1 MARGTQHRKR
11 RPPANAGVAHAAAA
25 PKRHKR
31 PAYEDQL
38 FFGRLRTHAKV
49 LFVLMAAVFV
59 LTFVFLG
66 VGSGSTGISQ
76 IVQNFFSGTSSS
88 GSSLSSLQK
97 KTVEHP
103 KDAAAW
109 LAYANKLQA
118 DKQPD
123 NAAAAL
129 KTYTTLRPKNP
140 DALNQLAGIYTQRAQ
155 DWETLYS
162 ASQQRTQALSPSPI
176 LTPKSTSK
184 LGKALATITSP
195 LASAVSSQTSAATSN
210 EYSQIVNYLT
220 ERLGVYKQ
228 LVKLNPLDASSQL
241 NLAGA
246 ATDAS
251 DTKTEIAAYKAF
263 LKLAPTD
270 SEAPTARKALKAAE
284 AQAKAAAAST
294 PTASASTNTKATVTS
309 AAKGKSKKSTT
320 TGSTTTTTSG

>member
-1 MARGTQHRKR
+1 VARGTQHRKR
-11 RPPANAGVAHAAAA
+11 RPPANAGVAHAAVA

-31 PAYEDQL
+31 PAYEEQL

-76 IVQNFFSGTSSS
+76 IVQNFFSGTSAS

-103 KDAAAW
+103 KEAAAW

-118 DKQPD
+118 DQKLD
-123 NAAAAL
+123 DAATAL
-129 KTYTTLRPKNP
+129 KTYTTLKPKDA

-155 DWETLYS
+155 DWENLYS
-162 ASQQRTQALSPSPI
+162 ASQQRTQALSPTPI
-176 LTPKSTSK
+176 LVPKSSSK
-184 LGKALATITSP
+184 LGEALATVTNP
-195 LASAVSSQTSAATSN
+195 LTSAVTSQTSSATSN
-210 EYSQIVNYLT
+210 EYSQILNYLT
-220 ERLGVYKQ
+220 ERLDVYKQ
-228 LVKLNPLDASSQL
+228 VVKLNPQNAPAQL
-241 NLAGA
+241 TLAGA

-270 SEAPTARKALKAAE
+270 SEAPAARKALKAAE
-284 AQAKAAAAST
+284 AQQGAAAST
-294 PTASASTNTKATVTS
+294 SA
-309 AAKGKSKKSTT
+309 G
-320 TGSTTTTTSG
+320 TTTTSG

>member
-11 RPPANAGVAHAAAA
+11 RPPANAGVAHAAVA

-31 PAYEDQL
+31 PAYEEQL

-49 LFVLMAAVFV
+49 LFVLMAGVFV

-76 IVQNFFSGTSSS
+76 IVQNFFSGTSAS

-118 DKQPD
+118 DKQLD
-123 NAAAAL
+123 NAATAL
-129 KTYTTLRPKNP
+129 KTYTTLKPKSA
-140 DALNQLAGIYTQRAQ
+140 DALNQLAGIYSQRAQ
-155 DWETLYS
+155 DWETLYA

-176 LTPKSTSK
+176 LAPNSTSK
-184 LGKALATITSP
+184 LGKALATVTNP
-195 LASAVSSQTSAATSN
+195 LASAVASQSSTATSN
-210 EYSQIVNYLT
+210 EYSQVVNYLT

-228 LVKLNPLDASSQL
+228 LVKLNPQDASAQL

-246 ATDAS
+246 ATDAG
-251 DTKTEIAAYKAF
+251 DTKTEIAAYTAF

-284 AQAKAAAAST
+284 AQAAA
-294 PTASASTNTKATVTS
+294 
-309 AAKGKSKKSTT
+309 
-320 TGSTTTTTSG
+320 TTTSG

>member
-11 RPPANAGVAHAAAA
+11 RPPANAGVAHAAVA

-31 PAYEDQL
+31 PAYEEQL

-76 IVQNFFSGTSSS
+76 IVQNFFSGTSAS
-88 GSSLSSLQK
+88 GSSLSSLEK

-118 DKQPD
+118 DQKLD
-123 NAAAAL
+123 EAATAL
-129 KTYTTLRPKNP
+129 KTYTTLKPKDT

-155 DWETLYS
+155 DWDTLYT
-162 ASQQRTQALSPSPI
+162 ASQARTQALSPSPI
-176 LTPKSTSK
+176 LTPKTSSK
-184 LGKALATITSP
+184 LAQALATVTSP
-195 LASAVSSQTSAATSN
+195 LTSAVTSQTSTETSN
-210 EYSQIVNYLT
+210 EYSQIVNYLS
-220 ERLGVYKQ
+220 ERLAVYKQ
-228 LVKLNPLDASSQL
+228 LVKLNPADASAQL

-246 ATDAS
+246 ATDAG
-251 DTKTEIAAYKAF
+251 DATTEIAAYKAF

-270 SEAPTARKALKAAE
+270 SEAPAARKALKAAE
-284 AQAKAAAAST
+284 AQAKS
-294 PTASASTNTKATVTS
+294 S
-309 AAKGKSKKSTT
+309 AA
-320 TGSTTTTTSG
+320 TGTTTTSG

>member
-1 MARGTQHRKR
+1 VARGTQHRKR
-11 RPPANAGVAHAAAA
+11 RPPANAGVAHAAVA
-25 PKRHKR
+25 PKHRHKR

-76 IVQNFFSGTSSS
+76 IVQNFFSGSSAS
-88 GSSLSSLQK
+88 GSSESALKK

-109 LAYANKLQA
+109 LAYANKLQS
-118 DKQPD
+118 DKKLD
-123 NAAAAL
+123 EAATAL
-129 KTYTTLRPKNP
+129 TTYTTLKPKNA
-140 DALNQLAGIYTQRAQ
+140 DALSQLAGIYTQRAQ

-162 ASQQRTQALSPSPI
+162 ASQQRTQALTPSP
-176 LTPKSTSK
+176 LLSPQSTSS
-184 LGKALATITSP
+184 LGKGIATITSP
-195 LASAVSSQTSAATSN
+195 LATAVSSQTSSATSN

-220 ERLGVYKQ
+220 ERVTVYKK
-228 LVKLNPLDASSQL
+228 LVKLNPQDASAQL

-246 ATDAS
+246 ATDSA
-251 DTKTEIAAYKAF
+251 DTATEISAYKAF

-270 SEAPTARKALKAAE
+270 SEAPAARKALKAAE
-284 AQAKAAAAST
+284 AQAKAAAST
-294 PTASASTNTKATVTS
+294 PTATAST
-309 AAKGKSKKSTT
+309 G
-320 TGSTTTTTSG
+320 

>member
-11 RPPANAGVAHAAAA
+11 RPPANAGVAHAAVA

-31 PAYEDQL
+31 PAYEEQL

-76 IVQNFFSGTSSS
+76 IVQNFFSGTSAS

-118 DKQPD
+118 DQKLD
-123 NAAAAL
+123 DAATAL
-129 KTYTTLRPKNP
+129 KTYTTLKPKDA

-155 DWETLYS
+155 DWENLYS
-162 ASQQRTQALSPSPI
+162 ASQQRTQALSPTPI
-176 LTPKSTSK
+176 LIPKSSSK
-184 LGKALATITSP
+184 LGEALATVTNP
-195 LASAVSSQTSAATSN
+195 LTSAVTSQTSSATSN
-210 EYSQIVNYLT
+210 EYSQILNYLS
-220 ERLGVYKQ
+220 ERLAVYKQ
-228 LVKLNPLDASSQL
+228 VVKLNPQYAPAQL
-241 NLAGA
+241 TLAGA

-270 SEAPTARKALKAAE
+270 SEAPAARKALKAAE
-284 AQAKAAAAST
+284 AQQSAAAST
-294 PTASASTNTKATVTS
+294 SA
-309 AAKGKSKKSTT
+309 G
-320 TGSTTTTTSG
+320 TTTTSG

>member
-11 RPPANAGVAHAAAA
+11 RPPANAGVAHAAVA

-31 PAYEDQL
+31 PAYEEQL

-49 LFVLMAAVFV
+49 LFVVMAAVFV

-76 IVQNFFSGTSSS
+76 IVQNFFSGTSAS
-88 GSSLSSLQK
+88 GSSESALQK

-118 DKQPD
+118 DKKLD
-123 NAAAAL
+123 EAATAL
-129 KTYTTLRPKNP
+129 TTYTTLKPKDP
-140 DALNQLAGIYTQRAQ
+140 QALNQLAGIYTQRAQ
-155 DWETLYS
+155 DWETLYGL
-162 ASQQRTQALSPSPI
+162 SQQRTEALTPSPL

-184 LGKALATITSP
+184 LGQAMATITSP
-195 LASAVSSQTSAATSN
+195 LASAVSSQTSSATSN
-210 EYSQIVNYLT
+210 EYSQIVNYLS
-220 ERLGVYKQ
+220 ERVTVYKK
-228 LVKLNPLDASSQL
+228 LVKLNPADASAQL

-251 DTKTEIAAYKAF
+251 DTTTEISAYKAF

-270 SEAPTARKALKAAE
+270 SEAPAARKALKAAE
-284 AQAKAAAAST
+284 AQAKATAASGAST
-294 PTASASTNTKATVTS
+294 SAS
-309 AAKGKSKKSTT
+309 G
-320 TGSTTTTTSG
+320 

>member
-11 RPPANAGVAHAAAA
+11 RPPANAGVAHAAVA

-31 PAYEDQL
+31 PAYEEQL

-76 IVQNFFSGTSSS
+76 IVQNFFSGTSAS

-103 KDAAAW
+103 KEAAAW

-118 DKQPD
+118 DQKLD
-123 NAAAAL
+123 DAATAL
-129 KTYTTLRPKNP
+129 TTYTTLKPKDV

-162 ASQQRTQALSPSPI
+162 AAQERAQALSPSPV
-176 LTPKSTSK
+176 LTPKPSSK
-184 LGKALATITSP
+184 LAQGLSTITSP
-195 LASAVSSQTSAATSN
+195 LATAVTSQISAETSN
-210 EYSQIVNYLT
+210 EYSQIMNYLT

-228 LVKLNPLDASSQL
+228 IVKLNPENASAQL

-246 ATDAS
+246 ATDAA

-263 LKLAPTD
+263 LKLAPSD
-270 SEAPTARKALKAAE
+270 SEAPTARKTLKAAE
-284 AQAKAAAAST
+284 AQQAASTAAAA
-294 PTASASTNTKATVTS
+294 AKSA
-309 AAKGKSKKSTT
+309 
-320 TGSTTTTTSG
+320 TTTTTSG